1 MWLRAFI
8 KYVLPSV
15 AKALWISMLFASCLD
30 KSAMKWSWKKSIVL
44 LNFYSF
50 GINLFH
56 WLTLNRGHALGWKP
70 LLLISQIPTCCWT
83 QVWIGLLAQLTFS
96 NLYDSYMW
104 LGNRYIIYIFIPFWS
119 HHTTSLYIFVIEV
132 FSTWRWCSVA
142 FEIWC
147 FLCNYR
153 CFSYIFS
160 FHRIFCFTSMYIGES
175 V

>member
-1 MWLRAFI
+1 MI
-8 KYVLPSV
+8 MKKKYSITKLLQ
-15 AKALWISMLFASCLD
+15 LWDKLVSLIDVKQRTCIRVKTSIIDFTDNNMLL
-30 KSAMKWSWKKSIVL
+30 
-44 LNFYSF
+44 
-50 GINLFH
+50 
-56 WLTLNRGHALGWKP
+56 
-70 LLLISQIPTCCWT
+70 T

-119 HHTTSLYIFVIEV
+119 HHTTSLYIFVNEV

-160 FHRIFCFTSMYIGES
+160 FHRIFCFVYIGES